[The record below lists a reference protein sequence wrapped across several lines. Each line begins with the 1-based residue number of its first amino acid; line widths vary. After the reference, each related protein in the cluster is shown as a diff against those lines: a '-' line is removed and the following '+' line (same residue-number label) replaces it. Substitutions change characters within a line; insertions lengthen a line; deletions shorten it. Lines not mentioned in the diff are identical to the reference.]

1 MMGQW
6 RKRPNFG
13 ATAASVAQVRE
24 VCGVIPNRT
33 SRVVCTGVEI
43 MLNTLGLAGALGVD
57 VSLADWF
64 VDDAEEMER
73 ERQEL
78 LDRLNRLEVQ
88 QEELKVQQED
98 TERSV
103 TEMNGKLDMITDL
116 LTALTER

>member
-1 MMGQW
+1 
-6 RKRPNFG
+6 
-13 ATAASVAQVRE
+13 
-24 VCGVIPNRT
+24 
-33 SRVVCTGVEI
+33 
-43 MLNTLGLAGALGVD
+43 
-57 VSLADWF
+57 
-64 VDDAEEMER
+64 MER